1 MSVAGNY
8 DSVHYSAHF
17 NFIQDFRETFAN
29 DGLCAMELI
38 NNAADAWQ
46 GLTRIEKNKFKR
58 KQYLAARKDEL
69 NRVKNGES
77 MSVLWEQQKKEIREL
92 ALRGQSNYSTGR
104 SSFDGEITILR
115 ETGTSSMVTGTSSR
129 GTIPRC
135 SKINP
140 VYAASWACS
149 WASVVQSSMP
159 RNNYFK

>member
-46 GLTRIEKNKFKR
+46 GLTRIEKNKFER

-77 MSVLWEQQKKEIREL
+77 MSVLWEQQKKEFREL
-92 ALRGQSNYSTGR
+92 ALRGQSNYRVKYGEVKFRWGNNNFEGDGDQFNGDGDQFKGDDSSLFKNKSCLCSILGMFLGKCR
-104 SSFDGEITILR
+104 SKQHA
-115 ETGTSSMVTGTSSR
+115 
-129 GTIPRC
+129 P
-135 SKINP
+135 K
-140 VYAASWACS
+140 
-149 WASVVQSSMP
+149 
-159 RNNYFK
+159 